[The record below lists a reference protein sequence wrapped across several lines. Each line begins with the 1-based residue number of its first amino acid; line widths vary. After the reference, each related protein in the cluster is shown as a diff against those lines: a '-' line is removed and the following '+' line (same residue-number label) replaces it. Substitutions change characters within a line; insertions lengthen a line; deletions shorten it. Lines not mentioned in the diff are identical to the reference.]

1 MVSSRASQQG
11 NFFRPSNVLWYLTE
25 KVFPV
30 HGFICSSPWS
40 AHQSRLPMPLKKNL
54 SRRKHIHHL
63 HQPSV
68 ENWLRYHR
76 VCDGGRKAQLQSTTT
91 PSQVSRGA
99 DSVRHHLPHAGT
111 HSHLQTLNTKMRT
124 TPQPSTWLSLRF
136 SDHFQTRRTSKD
148 TQPHV
153 DEAYPKPQERVSVPV
168 HGRVHRCAEC
178 QKRTQRCHS
187 VSAPVPV
194 ESDGS
199 LHG

>member
-1 MVSSRASQQG
+1 MTCAKQLITLPVLKFATSWTASPTEVSYHNDFKALSHVLEFAESVIAFHR
-11 NFFRPSNVLWYLTE
+11 FR
-25 KVFPV
+25 
-30 HGFICSSPWS
+30 
-40 AHQSRLPMPLKKNL
+40 
-54 SRRKHIHHL
+54 
-63 HQPSV
+63 
-68 ENWLRYHR
+68 
-76 VCDGGRKAQLQSTTT
+76 
-91 PSQVSRGA
+91 RGA

-136 SDHFQTRRTSKD
+136 SDHFQTRRTSTD